1 MFLISVSVTLIL
13 GVYGSVNLQ
22 LGPNSSV
29 LITPN
34 PLFVEYIKVTR
45 QTLLSHQPCISLS
58 FAVVFGVGSEFWL
71 LIPGRAIRWG
81 KYWAYSIW
89 TLRGST
95 LRCCNYLVSNSQN
108 LSPSRSSQGMSFH
121 FVLGHVYKIQ
131 GNGGT
136 INYSLFATGMD
147 IRIKWRFSNKYFIQ
161 CELHEFIFSNS
172 YNCPRYWKIFMELL
186 PFLLSVIATNIN
198 YLLEGIYRSY
208 KTVLI
213 LSFT

>member
-1 MFLISVSVTLIL
+1 MCFSFQFQWHWFWGYTVQWIYSLALIAQFSLLRIHYLWSIL
-13 GVYGSVNLQ
+13 RSQ
-22 LGPNSSV
+22 DD
-29 LITPN
+29 TP
-34 PLFVEYIKVTR
+34 E
-45 QTLLSHQPCISLS
+45 PCISLS

-95 LRCCNYLVSNSQN
+95 LWCCNYLVSNSQN
-108 LSPSRSSQGMSFH
+108 LSPSWSSQGMSFH

-131 GNGGT
+131 GNGRT

-147 IRIKWRFSNKYFIQ
+147 IPIKWRFSNKYFVQ

-172 YNCPRYWKIFMELL
+172 YNCPRYWKIFRELL
-186 PFLLSVIATNIN
+186 PLLLSVIATNIN
-198 YLLEGIYRSY
+198 YLLEGIYRSSR
-208 KTVLI
+208 LC
-213 LSFT
+213 